1 MKEIFDTYMDNAFG
15 AYEQAGVKFRQFEN
29 NYKQYFPLDKKA
41 KLLDIGVGRGE
52 MLACMKEWGYLNYL
66 GIDISPSTIN
76 YCQSLGLACQICD
89 DVCAWLDKN
98 RNTFSL
104 ITLLD
109 VLEHIP
115 KKQTIQYLKAIR
127 SALRDDG
134 MLIVQV
140 PNLQAP
146 DGQLHRYNDF
156 THEVGYIEHSL
167 RQVLVASGFTGI
179 QMNGFEGF
187 VTGGVLEN
195 LRKLLRSLLWL
206 YTRLK
211 RDITGNLNPRILY
224 PVFYA
229 VARK

>member
-1 MKEIFDTYMDNAFG
+1 MKEIFDSYIDNAFG
-15 AYEQAGVKFRQFEN
+15 AYEQAGFKFRQFKK
-29 NYKQYFPLDKKA
+29 NYKQYFPQEKTA

-52 MLACMKEWGYLNYL
+52 MLACMKEWGYPNYV

-76 YCQSLGLACQICD
+76 YCQSLGLNCQLCD
-89 DVCAWLDKN
+89 DVYAWLDKN
-98 RNTFSL
+98 RDTFAL

-115 KKQTIQYLKAIR
+115 KNQTIRYLKAIKT
-127 SALRDDG
+127 ALRDG
-134 MLIVQV
+134 GILIVQV

-167 RQVLVASGFTGI
+167 RQVLVASGFMDI
-179 QMNGFEGF
+179 QMHGFEEF
-187 VTGGVLEN
+187 VTGGFPEK
-195 LRKLLRSLLWL
+195 LRKLIRTFMWL
-206 YTRLK
+206 STRFK
-211 RDITGNLNPRILY
+211 RDITGNLNPRILH

-229 VARK
+229 VVKK

>member
-1 MKEIFDTYMDNAFG
+1 MKEIFDTYMENAFG
-15 AYEQAGVKFRQFEN
+15 AYEQADFKFRQFTK
-29 NYKQYFPLDKKA
+29 NYKQYFPQEKTA
-41 KLLDIGVGRGE
+41 NVLDIGVGRGE
-52 MLACMKEWGYLNYL
+52 MLSCMKEWGYVNYV

-76 YCQSLGLACQICD
+76 YCQSLKLNCQLCSDIY
-89 DVCAWLDKN
+89 AWFSTHQ
-98 RNTFSL
+98 NTFSL

-115 KKQTIQYLKAIR
+115 KNHTIQYLKAIK
-127 SALRDDG
+127 STLRDDG
-134 MLIVQV
+134 VLIIQV

-167 RQVLVASGFTGI
+167 RQVLIASGFMDI
-179 QMNGFEGF
+179 QMYGFEEFVAGGF
-187 VTGGVLEN
+187 PEK
-195 LRKLLRSLLWL
+195 LRKLLRRFIWL
-206 YTRLK
+206 ATRLK
-211 RDITGNLNPRILY
+211 RDITGNLNPSILH